1 MHYAKCG
8 SKSGSLDESTYD
20 GLEKPPRVQAS
31 DIGFHAPEYILDDI
45 IPITD
50 TRLIYSNIHAQ
61 RDRRLRLLIRRYTNQ
76 IQFGCR
82 NVNCT
87 TPTCL
92 SYRKRN
98 STVPLRKYTDLSAR
112 TLACQLVEEYS
123 HNSKEPALGLCQ
135 NEPIVPWYEDPTLA
149 KRRRNSHEKQTCPK
163 QENGHAPEPHSPG
176 QRIRESPK
184 ASPIR
189 DRAQRGL
196 SQERVVEVARR
207 IEQSEGSLAESVP
220 AILNEIIPGSKSDN
234 KSTKDVEVLAD
245 DATPPPKQRDH
256 ASFTQT
262 LFDLIPLRSLSW
274 LTGIGAKYSAKESE
288 HEIPANERDPP
299 PVNTRADDVSTTAQE
314 ANGSSQKAISRP
326 QSAISSRVYA
336 LTTLTWDTMVW
347 LLSEKRKDDPGYHEN
362 LAPFIKQTFAYCLSD
377 PERLVRT
384 VNHVHDSFHKR
395 GDQIPRDASSTWPVI
410 STQAVDDVSVL
421 LLSLSFMQSVG
432 SRELVMTNVWT
443 AMQHCYSLPLWLRQ
457 RQSGSKS
464 RSGSANGDAQL
475 SKRKRSLAGT
485 NTGSSHSPI
494 PSALEIPLEMKLPT
508 IQLDES
514 EIYELCFV
522 TLAFLASSVFDI
534 RFYEQWKEKSAFQRF
549 ILERDHGTTFISFP
563 VRDLIPLSG
572 VLEANDVLEDW
583 SVHRLIIVLMDVIS
597 HRLAITKWARTV
609 KNSRKSDT
617 KKTIVE
623 SLVARLDRTFL
634 QDHGI
639 SSSWIGTA
647 TIELVRNVMRKD
659 WDRSPIIQRSGP
671 VGGALELLAGLYRE
685 RQDLNLSPDLFW
697 MPFIAEIFDDMTM
710 PSEWLSFRA
719 DNRQMHLLSFS
730 FLFRPDILVKYF
742 RAINIAI
749 MKKSHED
756 ATIVGND
763 TRQYIWATLP
773 IPIHGAKEVLAHL
786 RPHMAKYFVLTIR
799 RDDILNGAIDQ
810 IWRRQR
816 REIMRPLR
824 VRIGKDEGEDGLD
837 HGGVQQEFFRLVF
850 AEAFRPDYGMFT
862 VDTATRMTWFQPA
875 SFEPLFRFEALG
887 ILMSLAIYNGI
898 TLPVTMPL
906 AFYRKLLG
914 LKVKKIEHIVDGWP
928 ALAKGLMLM
937 LEWSDGDVGD
947 VIARTYEF
955 SYEICG
961 KPVTVDMQKIGRDD
975 PWPATKLRPGKKGKE
990 KTKSTSFELPLEGAL
1005 TPPSQPSPNV
1015 SPSLPTAPILSRTSS
1030 IEVRGISTPQSIDSD
1045 LLGSPIVSE
1054 AALVT
1059 NQNRIQFVKDYI
1071 LWLTHKSIEP
1081 QYEAFARGFYTCL
1094 DRTALSIFT
1103 PEALKALVEGYA
1115 EIDIAGLERST
1126 TYDEYTAEHPTI
1138 VDFWDVVRN
1147 MSPAQ
1152 HKQLLEFVTASDR
1165 VPVNGIGSVTFII
1178 QKNGEEDSRLPSSS
1192 TCYGR
1197 LLLPQ
1202 YSSRRVLE
1210 EKLTKAI
1217 ENSVGFGT
1225 L

>member
-1 MHYAKCG
+1 MHYGKCG
-8 SKSGSLDESTYD
+8 SKPGSLDESTYD
-20 GLEKPPRVQAS
+20 GLEKPPRVKAS
-31 DIGFHAPEYILDDI
+31 DIGFHAPEYVLDDI
-45 IPITD
+45 ISITD
-50 TRLIYSNIHAQ
+50 PRLIYSNVHAQ

-123 HNSKEPALGLCQ
+123 HSSKDPALGLCQ
-135 NEPIVPWYEDPTLA
+135 NEPVVPWYEDPTLA
-149 KRRRNSHEKQTCPK
+149 KRRRNSHEKPTCQR
-163 QENGHAPEPHSPG
+163 QENGHAPEPLPPG

-184 ASPIR
+184 ASPVR
-189 DRAQRGL
+189 NRAHRGL
-196 SQERVVEVARR
+196 SQDRVTEVARR
-207 IEQSEGSLAESVP
+207 IEQSEGDLAEGVP
-220 AILNEIIPGSKSDN
+220 AILNEIIPGSKSDS
-234 KSTKDVEVLAD
+234 KSTKDIEVYVD
-245 DATPPPKQRDH
+245 DATPPPKQRDY
-256 ASFTQT
+256 ASFTQA
-262 LFDLIPLRSLSW
+262 LFDLMPLRNLNWLS
-274 LTGIGAKYSAKESE
+274 GINVKHNAKESE
-288 HEIPANERDPP
+288 VELSAQRREPP
-299 PVNTRADDVSTTAQE
+299 RVDTPPDDVSTTVQE
-314 ANGSSQKAISRP
+314 ANSSSQNGISR
-326 QSAISSRVYA
+326 SHSSKSRLAYA
-336 LTTLTWDTMVW
+336 LTTLTWNTMVW
-347 LLSEKRKDDPGYHEN
+347 LLSEKRKADSGYHEN
-362 LAPFIKQTFAYCLSD
+362 LAPFIRQTFSYCLSD

-384 VNHVHDSFHKR
+384 VNHVHDSYRLR
-395 GDQIPRDASSTWPVI
+395 GHRVVMDTPSKWPVTP
-410 STQAVDDVSVL
+410 TQTDDDVSVL
-421 LLSLSFMQSVG
+421 LLSLSFMQSLDN
-432 SRELVMTNVWT
+432 RELVMMNVWT

-457 RQSGSKS
+457 RHSGSKS
-464 RSGSANGDAQL
+464 RSGSANGDAKL
-475 SKRKRSLAGT
+475 SKRQRASART
-485 NTGSSHSPI
+485 NTGSSYSSIPI
-494 PSALEIPLEMKLPT
+494 APEIPREVKLLT
-508 IQLDES
+508 IQLDEP
-514 EIYELCFV
+514 EICELCFI
-522 TLAFLASSVFDI
+522 TLVFLVSTVFDV
-534 RFYEQWKEKSAFQRF
+534 RFHEQWRQKSAFQRF
-549 ILERDHGTTFISFP
+549 ILERDHGTTFLSFP
-563 VRDLIPLSG
+563 VRNMITLSD
-572 VLEANDVLEDW
+572 VLEANDILEDW
-583 SVHRLIIVLMDVIS
+583 SVHRLIIVLMDIIS

-609 KNSRKSDT
+609 KNPSKSNS
-617 KKTIVE
+617 KKTIIE

-634 QDHGI
+634 KDHGI
-639 SSSWIGTA
+639 PSSWIGTA
-647 TIELVRNVMRKD
+647 SIELIRNVMRKD

-671 VGGALELLAGLYRE
+671 VAGALELLAGLYRE
-685 RQDLNLSPDLFW
+685 RQELNLSPDLFW

-710 PSEWLSFRA
+710 PAEWLSFRA

-742 RAINIAI
+742 RAINIAV

-756 ATIVGND
+756 ATIVCND

-773 IPIHGAKEVLAHL
+773 IPIHGAKEVLSHL

-799 RDDILNGAIDQ
+799 RGDILNDAIDQ

-862 VDTATRMTWFQPA
+862 VDSTTRMTWFQPG

-887 ILMSLAIYNGI
+887 ILMSLAVYNGI

-914 LKVKKIEHIVDGWP
+914 LKVKKFEHIVDGWP
-928 ALAKGLMLM
+928 ELAKGLLQ
-937 LEWSDGDVGD
+937 LVEWSDGDVGD

-961 KPVTVDMQKIGRDD
+961 KPVSVDMQKIGRDD
-975 PWPATKLRPGKKGKE
+975 PWPATKLRPSKKGKE

-1005 TPPSQPSPNV
+1005 TPPSQPSPNL

-1045 LLGSPIVSE
+1045 LLGSPVVSE

-1059 NQNRIQFVKDYI
+1059 NENRIQYVKDYI

-1115 EIDIAGLERST
+1115 DIDIAGLERST
-1126 TYDEYTAEHPTI
+1126 TYDDYTAEHPTI
-1138 VDFWDVVRN
+1138 VDFWHVVRN

-1165 VPVNGIGSVTFII
+1165 VPVNGIGSVTFIV

-1202 YSSRRVLE
+1202 YSSRKVLE